1 MFERETEVLP
11 LVSVGDVE
19 SLGGAVGLA
28 VYVQLLHLLL
38 GRPDPDEAAELGALL
53 RLSQTEQ
60 L

>member
-1 MFERETEVLP
+1 MLP

-38 GRPDPDEAAELGALL
+38 CRPDPDEAAELGALL